1 MSSKSNFMAIDQYG
15 HTYHNLGQHPRK
27 ELMERIGCRHVSK
40 MYHDKKDGNGSRSV
54 IHVGYVVGQH
64 WCTLY
69 EVKPYEGRVH
79 NND

>member
-1 MSSKSNFMAIDQYG
+1 MSSNSNRNFMAINKYG
-15 HTYHNLGQHPRK
+15 HTFHDLGQHPRK
-27 ELMERIGCRHVSK
+27 ELMKRIGCRHVSK
-40 MYHDKKDGNGSRSV
+40 MYHDRKDASV

-69 EVKPYEGRVH
+69 EVKPYEGKVH